1 LDHTRPGSHPP
12 AGRAVHAA
20 SSSANGAAPSPPLSG
35 STASPRSPQLEP
47 TPPPPPPPP
56 LPPPP
61 PPQPLSQA
69 EPSVTELT
77 ANCSPR
83 QVADWLRRQRFN
95 TLTGVFKNFSGYDL
109 LRLSR
114 NDLTEICGCSTQSTC
129 PSSPTRNCS
138 SRITSLFQADGDKIS
153 QVLVYGPTSIAVCIT
168 DEMVAQMESE
178 SKYTLHVQPDLAD
191 PGRFRVFMR
200 ERRHHCA
207 KGGNSGCA
215 GVFASLAGT

>member
-1 LDHTRPGSHPP
+1 RPHSPLASHPP

-20 SSSANGAAPSPPLSG
+20 CHRQQRRSAQPRACRVRPPRREVLSW
-35 STASPRSPQLEP
+35 RP

-69 EPSVTELT
+69 EPVGGRLAARS
-77 ANCSPR
+77 A
-83 QVADWLRRQRFN
+83 FN

-109 LRLSR
+109 LRLVP
-114 NDLTEICGCSTQSTC
+114 TQSTV
-129 PSSPTRNCS
+129 SQLTYEELFN
-138 SRITSLFQADGDKIS
+138 RITSLFQADGDKIS

-168 DEMVAQMESE
+168 DEMESE

-200 ERRHHCA
+200 RA
-207 KGGNSGCA
+207 GATTALKAANSGCA
-215 GVFASLAGT
+215 GVFASLAGTVPLSLRECNFCSFVL